1 MEHLGDA
8 YGGRRWEGRDP
19 RRVYAGAALAILGA
33 LAVVLGLLVVTTPVG
48 GWLGASDLR
57 AAEKLAGTLGGLGIP
72 AMLLGVVA
80 VLPSSRRENVGV
92 IVGAGFCLAGV
103 ALFRVAYPERWTTG
117 AETLAFETAMAYFV
131 GSALAFWFVFT
142 AMASFR
148 TRNNPQ
154 GMVRLELTRRGESRT
169 VTVSREEYQRYAE
182 AVRSDGGESTQVIRE
197 LESRAGLRSDGDD
210 RREDD

>member
-1 MEHLGDA
+1 MENLGDA

-19 RRVYAGAALAILGA
+19 RRVYAGATLGGLGA

-72 AMLLGVVA
+72 AMFLGVVA
-80 VLPSSRRENVGV
+80 VLPSSRREQVGV
-92 IVGAGFCLAGV
+92 LVGAVCCLVGI
-103 ALFRVAYPERWTTG
+103 ALFQVAYPERWTTG
-117 AETLAFETAMAYFV
+117 AETLAFETAMAYFL
-131 GSALAFWFVFT
+131 GAALAFWFVFT

-154 GMVRLELTRRGESRT
+154 GMVRLELTRRGESKT

-182 AVRSDGGESTQVIRE
+182 AIRSDGGKNTQVIRE
-197 LESRAGLRSDGDD
+197 LESRAGLRADD
-210 RREDD
+210 DTDRDS

>member
-8 YGGRRWEGRDP
+8 YSGRRWEGRDP
-19 RRVYAGAALAILGA
+19 RRVYAGATLGGLGA

-72 AMLLGVVA
+72 AMFLGVVA

-92 IVGAGFCLAGV
+92 VVGAALCLVGV
-103 ALFRVAYPERWTTG
+103 ALFQVAYPEQWTTG
-117 AETLAFETAMAYFV
+117 AETLAFETSTAYFL
-131 GSALAFWFVFT
+131 GTALAFWFVFT

-154 GMVRLELTRRGESRT
+154 GMVRLELTRKGKKQT
-169 VTVSREEYQRYAE
+169 VTVSHEEYQRYAK
-182 AVRSDGGESTQVIRE
+182 AIRSDGGETEEIIRE
-197 LESRAGLRSDGDD
+197 LESRA
-210 RREDD
+210 EE

>member
-8 YGGRRWEGRDP
+8 YDGHRWEGRSP
-19 RRVYAGAALAILGA
+19 RCVYAGVTLGGVGA

-72 AMLLGVVA
+72 AMFLGVVT
-80 VLPSSRRENVGV
+80 VLPSSRREDAGV
-92 IVGAGFCLAGV
+92 LVGAGCCLLGV
-103 ALFRVAYPERWTTG
+103 VLFQVAYPEQWTTG
-117 AETLAFETAMAYFV
+117 AETLAFETSMTYFL
-131 GSALAFWFVFT
+131 GAALAFWFVFT

-154 GMVRLELTRRGESRT
+154 GMVQVELTREGKKQT
-169 VTVSREEYQRYAE
+169 VTVTREEYQRYAK
-182 AVRSDGGESTQVIRE
+182 AIRSDGGETEEIVRE
-197 LESRAGLRSDGDD
+197 LESRAEEYTGRH
-210 RREDD
+210 

>member
-8 YGGRRWEGRDP
+8 YSGRRWEGRDP
-19 RRVYAGAALAILGA
+19 RRVYAGATLGGLGA

-72 AMLLGVVA
+72 AMFLGVVA

-92 IVGAGFCLAGV
+92 VVGAACCLVGIV
-103 ALFRVAYPERWTTG
+103 LFQVAYPQQWTTG
-117 AETLAFETAMAYFV
+117 AETLAFETAMAYFL
-131 GSALAFWFVFT
+131 GAALAFWFVFT

-154 GMVRLELTRRGESRT
+154 GMVRLELTRQGKKQT
-169 VTVSREEYQRYAE
+169 VTVTREEYQRYAE
-182 AVRSDGGESTQVIRE
+182 AIRGDGGESEEIIRE
-197 LESRAGLRSDGDD
+197 LESRA
-210 RREDD
+210 EE

>member
-1 MEHLGDA
+1 MEQLGDA

-19 RRVYAGAALAILGA
+19 RRVYAGATVAVVGA
-33 LAVVLGLLVVTTPVG
+33 LAVVVGLLVVTTPLSN
-48 GWLGASDLR
+48 WLGASDLR

-92 IVGAGFCLAGV
+92 LVGAGFCLVGV
-103 ALFRVAYPERWTTG
+103 ALFQVAYPERWTTG

-154 GMVRLELTRRGESRT
+154 GMVRLELTRQGKKQT
-169 VTVSREEYQRYAE
+169 VTVTREEYQRYAE
-182 AVRSDGGESTQVIRE
+182 AIRSDGGENSQVIRE
-197 LESRAGLRSDGDD
+197 LESRAGLRSDRDD
-210 RREDD
+210 RRDD